1 MPIYFG
7 VFSGIIIIRYLGN
20 FIIFYIHGID
30 FGFFLFL
37 KKGHL
42 YILTEDI
49 NIAAFSNLVL
59 IYSLPFLIII
69 KGISCETEIVLTTI
83 RAR

>member
-1 MPIYFG
+1 MGNYL
-7 VFSGIIIIRYLGN
+7 VFLWG
-20 FIIFYIHGID
+20 D
-30 FGFFLFL
+30 
-37 KKGHL
+37 
-42 YILTEDI
+42 DI